1 MHVTPTMAER
11 LLADIVTDTH
21 RPLTPDQMLQVIGD
35 FFGFSTEALRGK
47 SRQRP
52 LVLARQIGM
61 FVVRD
66 LTELSYPAIARE
78 FGGRDH
84 TTVIHAVDKVQK
96 LMKERQQVYDQVTEL
111 TQQLKST

>member
-1 MHVTPTMAER
+1 V
-11 LLADIVTDTH
+11 ADAH
-21 RPLTPDQMLQVIGD
+21 RPLTPRQMLDTIAD
-35 FFGFSTEALRGK
+35 FFGFSVEQICGK

-61 FVVRD
+61 FLFRALTD
-66 LTELSYPAIARE
+66 LSFPAIARE

-111 TQQLKST
+111 TQLLKSSA